1 MKVGEV
7 CYNKV
12 QLGRV
17 TVKIILLR
25 DYLKCVIGIF
35 YQQVPMIQLQRFID
49 STSISVSFSVPPT
62 IHVQP
67 QDTNVTNGY
76 SLTLNCQ
83 ATGFPQPV
91 VSWQKD
97 GQAVDT
103 SHVTLLSN
111 GSLYIFSTV
120 MQDAGRFSCKA
131 SNSAGSATVSADV
144 VIYGKCSR

>member
-1 MKVGEV
+1 MEFS
-7 CYNKV
+7 
-12 QLGRV
+12 
-17 TVKIILLR
+17 I
-25 DYLKCVIGIF
+25 
-35 YQQVPMIQLQRFID
+35 IQLQRFID
-49 STSISVSFSVPPT
+49 STAISVSFSVPPT
-62 IHVQP
+62 IHVHP
-67 QDTNVTNGY
+67 KDTNVTNGY
-76 SLTLNCQ
+76 SLTLNGQ

-131 SNSAGSATVSADV
+131 SNSAGSVTKSADV
-144 VIYGKCSR
+144 VIYGECAR

>member
-1 MKVGEV
+1 MEFS
-7 CYNKV
+7 
-12 QLGRV
+12 
-17 TVKIILLR
+17 I
-25 DYLKCVIGIF
+25 
-35 YQQVPMIQLQRFID
+35 IQLQRFID

-67 QDTNVTNGY
+67 KDTNVTNGY
-76 SLTLNCQ
+76 SLTLNCE

-120 MQDAGRFSCKA
+120 MQDAGQFSCKA

-144 VIYGKCSR
+144 VIYGECSR